1 MWVES
6 GAHSVIAFVVQT
18 GVVDVEVRCRNHGD
32 FSGVLFH
39 ARFFRQ
45 SVDRY

>member
-6 GAHSVIAFVVQT
+6 RVYSVIAFVVQT
-18 GVVDVEVRCRNHGD
+18 GVVDVEVRYQIHGD

-45 SVDRY
+45 SVDRC